1 MNTVR
6 SMFAGA
12 ALLALPAEAQE
23 HRFEDDPV
31 VMVRENFVAC
41 DVLSQLQRVM
51 DNPRFLLSGE
61 CDPVRAGDR
70 VRVYARR
77 GPYVC
82 IYPHDTVSPCKWTHE
97 KALAKRAQQRLDE
110 IGDRRWRPRSGLPRR
125 HRIRKLFSFSSASF
139 NLVELLRQKCV
150 YRT

>member
-1 MNTVR
+1 MGTVISPGMATMNSVR

-51 DNPRFLLSGE
+51 DNPRFLLAGE
-61 CDPVRAGDR
+61 CDPVRAGDW

-97 KALAKRAQQRLDE
+97 KSLAK
-110 IGDRRWRPRSGLPRR
+110 
-125 HRIRKLFSFSSASF
+125 
-139 NLVELLRQKCV
+139 
-150 YRT
+150 

>member
-6 SMFAGA
+6 SMFADA

-51 DNPRFLLSGE
+51 DNPRFLLAGE

-82 IYPHDTVSPCKWTHE
+82 IYPHDTIAPCKWTHE
-97 KALAKRAQQRLDE
+97 KALSK
-110 IGDRRWRPRSGLPRR
+110 
-125 HRIRKLFSFSSASF
+125 
-139 NLVELLRQKCV
+139 
-150 YRT
+150 